1 VIVAEEEWPV
11 VQSVPKTVL
20 MVSDKEKTTGEASAD
35 VSRWCSDRAGID
47 RIGDPVSL
55 SACDAYLT

>member
-1 VIVAEEEWPV
+1 
-11 VQSVPKTVL
+11 

-47 RIGDPVSL
+47 RVGDPVSL